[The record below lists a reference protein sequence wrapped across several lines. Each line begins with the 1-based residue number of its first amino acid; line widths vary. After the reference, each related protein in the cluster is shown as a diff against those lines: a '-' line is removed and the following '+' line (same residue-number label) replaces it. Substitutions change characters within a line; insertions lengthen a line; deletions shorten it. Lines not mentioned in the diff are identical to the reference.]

1 MELPDNLKYL
11 ESHEWVRSEAD
22 GTYVVGITDFAQDQL
37 GDVVFVE
44 LPSAG
49 TKVTAGEAVAV
60 VESVK
65 TASDIYAPFDG
76 EITEVNDELDMSPDL
91 LNSAPFAEG
100 WMFRIR
106 PDSKV
111 NEADLLDADQYRQVT
126 EEQD

>member
-1 MELPDNLKYL
+1 MDLPDNLKYL
-11 ESHEWVRSEAD
+11 KSHEWVRKD
-22 GTYVVGITDFAQDQL
+22 GDTYVVGITDFAQDQL

-44 LPSAG
+44 LPAVGSS
-49 TKVTAGEAVAV
+49 VTEGEGVAV

-76 EITEVNDELDMSPDL
+76 EIVEVNEDLDMSPDL
-91 LNSAPFAEG
+91 LNDSPYGDG

-106 PDSKV
+106 PDRSV
-111 NEADLLDADQYRQVT
+111 DESALLSAEEYREST